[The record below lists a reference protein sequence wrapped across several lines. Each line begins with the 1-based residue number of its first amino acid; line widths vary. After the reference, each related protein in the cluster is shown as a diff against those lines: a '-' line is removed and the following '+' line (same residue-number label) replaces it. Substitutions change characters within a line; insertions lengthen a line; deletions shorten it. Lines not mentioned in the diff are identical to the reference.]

1 MFGVPPGKIESRAS
15 TSFATHE
22 AFNRKHQQE
31 EMSMKR
37 SIMAMACAL
46 VAPLAFAQTTTTET
60 TTSTHGTVTKYEHGK
75 TIVVRTEKDE
85 NPISYA
91 LGKTV
96 HYVNKAG
103 RKIDEHLIKPGTR
116 VIVYTAKGKLD
127 AAERVVV
134 DED

>member
-1 MFGVPPGKIESRAS
+1 
-15 TSFATHE
+15 
-22 AFNRKHQQE
+22 
-31 EMSMKR
+31 MKR
-37 SIMAMACAL
+37 RLIAIGCAL
-46 VAPLAFAQTTTTET
+46 IAPLAFAQTPTPTPAAR
-60 TTSTHGTVTKYEHGK
+60 TSGTHGTVTRYERGK
-75 TIVVRTEKDE
+75 TIVVRTEKDQ

-103 RKIDEHLIKPGTR
+103 RKIDEHLIRPGTR
-116 VIVYTAKGKLD
+116 VIVYSAKGRLD

>member
-1 MFGVPPGKIESRAS
+1 M
-15 TSFATHE
+15 
-22 AFNRKHQQE
+22 N
-31 EMSMKR
+31 MKR
-37 SIMAMACAL
+37 SVIAILCAL
-46 VAPLAFAQTTTTET
+46 VAPLAFAQTTTTQT
-60 TTSTHGTVTKYEHGK
+60 TTTTHGTVTKYEHGK

-103 RKIDEHLIKPGTR
+103 RKIDEHLIKPGSR
-116 VIVYTAKGKLD
+116 VIVYTAKGRLHD
-127 AAERVVV
+127 AERVVV

>member
-1 MFGVPPGKIESRAS
+1 
-15 TSFATHE
+15 
-22 AFNRKHQQE
+22 
-31 EMSMKR
+31 MKR
-37 SIMAMACAL
+37 SIMAMVCAL

-75 TIVVRTEKDE
+75 TIVVRTEKEE

-103 RKIDEHLIKPGTR
+103 RKIDEHLIRPGTR

>member
-1 MFGVPPGKIESRAS
+1 
-15 TSFATHE
+15 
-22 AFNRKHQQE
+22 
-31 EMSMKR
+31 MKR
-37 SIMAMACAL
+37 SIIAILCAL
-46 VAPLAFAQTTTTET
+46 VAPLAFAQTTTT
-60 TTSTHGTVTKYEHGK
+60 STHGTVTKYERGK

-103 RKIDEHLIKPGTR
+103 RKIDEHVIRPGTR
-116 VIVYTAKGKLD
+116 VIVYTSKGQLH

>member
-1 MFGVPPGKIESRAS
+1 LDGTSTTKKGGVTVKKTIIAL
-15 TSFATHE
+15 
-22 AFNRKHQQE
+22 
-31 EMSMKR
+31 
-37 SIMAMACAL
+37 ACA
-46 VAPLAFAQTTTTET
+46 VIAPLAFAQTSTTTTET
-60 TTSTHGTVTKYEHGK
+60 TTGTHGTVTTYKPGK
-75 TIVVRTEKDE
+75 TIVVRTKKEQ

-103 RKIDEHLIKPGTR
+103 RKIDEHLIRPGTR
-116 VIVYTAKGKLD
+116 VIVYGSKGQMH

>member
-1 MFGVPPGKIESRAS
+1 VAARPSNPPGTKVELNINNKKGGVIVKKTIIAL
-15 TSFATHE
+15 T
-22 AFNRKHQQE
+22 
-31 EMSMKR
+31 
-37 SIMAMACAL
+37 CAL
-46 VAPLAFAQTTTTET
+46 IGQLAFAQTSTTITET
-60 TTSTHGTVTKYEHGK
+60 TTSTQGTVTTYEPGK
-75 TIVVRTEKDE
+75 RIVVRRKRAD

-116 VIVYTAKGKLD
+116 VIVYGARGQTH
-127 AAERVVV
+127 AAERVIV

>member
-1 MFGVPPGKIESRAS
+1 
-15 TSFATHE
+15 
-22 AFNRKHQQE
+22 
-31 EMSMKR
+31 MKR
-37 SIMAMACAL
+37 SVIAILCAL

-60 TTSTHGTVTKYEHGK
+60 TTGSHGTVTKYEHGK

-103 RKIDEHLIKPGTR
+103 REIDEHLIKPGTR
-116 VIVYTAKGKLD
+116 VIVYGARGQTH
-127 AAERVVV
+127 AAERVIV

>member
-1 MFGVPPGKIESRAS
+1 
-15 TSFATHE
+15 
-22 AFNRKHQQE
+22 
-31 EMSMKR
+31 MKR
-37 SIMAMACAL
+37 SIIAVACAL
-46 VAPLAFAQTTTTET
+46 VAPLAFAQTSTTTTET
-60 TTSTHGTVTKYEHGK
+60 TTSTHGTVTKYERGK
-75 TIVVRTEKDE
+75 TIVVRTEKEE

-116 VIVYTAKGKLD
+116 VIVYTAKGHLD

>member
-1 MFGVPPGKIESRAS
+1 
-15 TSFATHE
+15 
-22 AFNRKHQQE
+22 
-31 EMSMKR
+31 MKPT
-37 SIMAMACAL
+37 IIAIACAL
-46 VAPLAFAQTTTTET
+46 AAPLAFAQTTTTTDT
-60 TTSTHGTVTKYEHGK
+60 TTTGTRGTVTKYEHGK

-103 RKIDEHLIKPGTR
+103 KTIDDHLIKPGTR
-116 VIVYTAKGKLD
+116 VIFYGARRQTH
-127 AAERVVV
+127 AAERVIV